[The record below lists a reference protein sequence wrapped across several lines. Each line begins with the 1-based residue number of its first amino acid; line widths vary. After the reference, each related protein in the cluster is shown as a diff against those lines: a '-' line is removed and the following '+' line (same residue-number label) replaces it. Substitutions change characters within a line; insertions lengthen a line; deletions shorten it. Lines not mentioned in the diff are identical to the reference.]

1 MRSTSI
7 VTLLIVAP
15 LGVCLPGVSERAQV
29 ESKSE
34 TKRVAVISTQDRTT
48 ILSKVEA
55 ALEGKTRVPLRWP
68 SFIPDATDE
77 AHPLYVNL
85 LSISQTSYDLEL
97 GWTADCT
104 GGNNCHYGAVR
115 GSAAPLA
122 ENEGVR
128 VPVTLLEGIKGYFID
143 AKCDAHCDDSAVG
156 WAEGG
161 YHYSISIKAEKK
173 QSLVKCANSAIA
185 SALPRQGSRRH

>member
-1 MRSTSI
+1 MNARVAMLSIMGILLTS
-7 VTLLIVAP
+7 VTKAI
-15 LGVCLPGVSERAQV
+15 VSERSQV

-34 TKRVAVISTQDRTT
+34 VKQVAIISMQEPAA
-48 ILSKVEA
+48 ILGKVES
-55 ALEGKTRVPLRWP
+55 ALKGKTRVPLRWP

-97 GWTADCT
+97 GWTADCV
-104 GGNNCHYGAVR
+104 GGNYCHYGVVR
-115 GSAAPLA
+115 GSIAPLG

-128 VPVTLLEGIKGYFID
+128 VPVELLESIKGYFID
-143 AKCDAHCDDSAVG
+143 STCDAHCGDSAVG

-173 QSLVKCANSAIA
+173 QKLIRCANSAIA
-185 SALPRQGSRRH
+185 SAVPRE